1 MKDEAPAKN
10 AAFTDGGF
18 MNCAFTGHRTVKPEH
33 RAELSLRLARAVEYV
48 YSLGVR
54 VFYTGGAVGFDTL
67 AAREVLRFR
76 ITHPDVSLRL
86 VLPCVN
92 QDERW
97 SNIQK
102 ERYAYIL
109 QNAESVEYVA
119 DEYTRGCMKER
130 NKRLAELCDVM
141 IAYVY
146 RAGSGSS
153 QTVRMARELGRQVY
167 NISPTIEVARP
178 EGVEI

>member
-1 MKDEAPAKN
+1 MKDKSAREC
-10 AAFTDGGF
+10 AALENGGA

-33 RAELSLRLARAVEYV
+33 RAQLCDRLARAVEYV

-54 VFYTGGAVGFDTL
+54 DFYTGGAVGFDTL

-86 VLPCVN
+86 VLPCLN

-97 SNIQK
+97 SDAQR
-102 ERYAYIL
+102 ERYSYVL

-119 DEYTRGCMKER
+119 EEYTRGCMKER
-130 NKRLAELCDVM
+130 NRRLAELCDVM

-146 RAGSGSS
+146 RDGSGSS

-167 NISPTIEVARP
+167 NISPTVEVARS
-178 EGVEI
+178 ESVEI